1 MQKAYDVVTVGD
13 ALIDLFLSIHDANIH
28 CHLNEK
34 ECELC
39 FKYGDKI
46 PLDKYALRLG
56 GTASN
61 IAVGLSRCG
70 FSVGIM
76 AETGSDEFAD
86 TIINGLNK
94 EKVDLTFLEKTNG
107 ARSSIGISIQFKN
120 ERTLFVEHVERDHD
134 FRFENLQTKWIYLAG
149 LGNKWKGVYQK
160 TADYVK
166 KGKCKLV
173 FVPGSLQL
181 DQKGEELFEML
192 KLTDILFV
200 NKEEAEVIVSSV
212 KRLAF
217 SLDNKMKEL
226 LRAVQELG
234 PKIVVITDGKNGSYV
249 LDEKGKF
256 YQYGI
261 IPAKVVQKTGA
272 GDGYASGFFAAII
285 EGKTIK
291 EAMKWGTI
299 NSASVISDLGAQ
311 PGLLTKEEIKDRI
324 KKL

>member
-61 IAVGLSRCG
+61 VAVGLSRCG

-200 NKEEAEVIVSSV
+200 NKEEAARILNSEEEVEQLLSGLQKLGV
-212 KRLAF
+212 KT
-217 SLDNKMKEL
+217 
-226 LRAVQELG
+226 
-234 PKIVVITDGKNGSYV
+234 VVITDGKNGSYV

>member
-1 MQKAYDVVTVGD
+1 MQEAYDVVTVGD

-28 CHLNEK
+28 CYLNEK

-61 IAVGLSRCG
+61 VAVGLSRCG

-76 AETGSDEFAD
+76 AEIGSDEFAD

-94 EKVDLTFLEKTNG
+94 EKVDLTFLKKTSG
-107 ARSSIGISIQFKN
+107 ARSSIGISIQFKD

-134 FRFENLQTKWIYLAG
+134 FQFENLQTKWIYLAG

-160 TADYVK
+160 TADYIK

-173 FVPGSLQL
+173 FVPGSFQL
-181 DQKGEELFEML
+181 DQKGEELFEIL

-200 NKEEAEVIVSSV
+200 NKEEAARILNSEEEVEQLLSGLQKFGV
-212 KRLAF
+212 KT
-217 SLDNKMKEL
+217 
-226 LRAVQELG
+226 
-234 PKIVVITDGKNGSYV
+234 VVITDGKNGSYV
-249 LDEKGKF
+249 LDEKSKF

-285 EGKTIK
+285 EGETIG
-291 EAMKWGTI
+291 EAMKWGTV

-311 PGLLTKEEIKDRI
+311 PGLLTKAEIKNRI
-324 KKL
+324 NKL